1 MSQQDIDRVAMSQE
15 DLDRVVM
22 SQQDGDRVTM
32 SQQDGDRVTMS
43 QQDGDRVTMSQQDGD
58 RVTMSQQDGD
68 RVTMSQQDGDRVTMS
83 QQDGDRVTMSQ
94 QDRDRV
100 TMSQQDRDRVTMSQQ
115 DGDRVTMSQRDR
127 DRVAIIG
134 VGCKF
139 PGADNLEEF
148 WRLLENGENHVIEI
162 PDSRW
167 LHESVY
173 DNDFNTP
180 AKTHARKAGLLKDH
194 LSFDNKLF
202 NIKDVEA
209 DIMDPQQRYVLE
221 CCHRALEDAGI
232 TRDQIKGSNTSVYMG
247 AMSTDYRSEFTSGS
261 FMPDNYAVTG
271 LSNSIISN
279 RVSYIYDLRG
289 SSVTIDTACSSSLVA
304 IDWGIQALRAG
315 KCDLV
320 ICGGVNS
327 ILSPDLFVHLSKAR
341 MVSAKG
347 QCFAFSDQVDGY
359 TRGEGCGVVILKR
372 LRDAIRD
379 ENNVWA
385 TIETGCN
392 QDGGTV
398 APISKPSGEQQ
409 VQLLQEVWAK
419 SAIDPKRLTYIE
431 AHGTGTPVGDVVEAR
446 SFGTFFQNKHKD
458 RSRFI
463 GSVKTNIGHL
473 ESAAGVAG
481 LIKVLLMMKHSK
493 IVPSLHFQRP
503 NPDIDFEGFQLKVP
517 TGVADWR
524 NTDKVASVSSY
535 GFGGTNCYAIIES
548 HQQCGNAKCDL
559 KLHTITGCHEEH
571 EGSTCETN
579 LHTITGCHEE
589 HEGSTCETNL
599 HTITESREQCE
610 AASNVLRS
618 ESIVCFSGMT
628 LESLRRSMT
637 DFVNY
642 PNVLSMNIEDL
653 SLTSTVHRDHFPVR
667 QAFVANTTELLRK
680 QVLGKLASVGPDS
693 TDTRKA
699 QIVFVCSG
707 MGTAWT
713 GMGRDLMSTSRT
725 FRDKIRDI
733 DKCLSEYVSWTVE
746 DRLTIEC
753 DTHDEMFWPI
763 AIFAFQ
769 VATAHI
775 WKSLGVV
782 PDCVIGY
789 SVGEVAAAHVAGR
802 LTLSEAVRVI
812 YHRTRLLARL
822 VGVGRM
828 LIFRGVDIQQIEE
841 VVNRWP
847 GKANVATK
855 ISPKTCGVSGEDD
868 AVVGVE
874 VEVRK
879 MAREQNLMIDI
890 IDLKLPLAYHSHC
903 VDGCKEELRQ
913 ALNGVGTCP
922 SGTPVDMIST
932 VTGDLVNC
940 PLTSDYWV
948 DNIREPV
955 LSLDAIRKSS
965 TGKENIIYIEVGSKP
980 LMASHI
986 EDIFPG
992 GNVKVVVSMRAKGNW
1007 KTFLEAVGKVYKH
1020 GCSVNWK
1027 NLPQSGHR
1035 VMAVPR
1041 YSFNTRKIL
1050 RRSESISMT
1059 MAGVNTLRRHHPFVC
1074 RTEST
1079 DKYKIF
1085 LSAATFQSVFD
1096 HIVAGSLIVP
1106 GALYVETAFAI
1117 SRQMVFRET
1126 SHYSVTATFGQPCRL
1141 SDKMPVVINLD
1152 ISTPQRTHSECPFKS
1167 YRIEVRQ
1174 QETRYA
1180 TLQLH
1185 PRIDSKTHVAVNIP
1199 QVNMRCPQTV
1209 DRITIYNKLEA
1220 LGFNF
1225 GPLYKLLHGARRN
1238 AEECI
1243 VNLVVPDELFPEIP
1257 GTTVHPSILDAML
1270 QSCVVLTEISSDK
1283 RVVFPISIGKVTP
1296 FRTVEKQM
1304 CVYTKIKDCYG
1315 KMEVY
1320 DSKLTTLDGDV
1331 IVEIEELTVKYL
1343 SSEAGKEEH
1352 GTENISR
1359 SHWVL
1364 KVSDYPFTS
1373 ETDPGILYI
1382 SNEYIP
1388 SVVTSIKYSIDE
1400 DSSDTVTQQL
1410 DILARNRVLNTFRF
1424 IIFDISAMFDE
1435 SAEATAIQSK
1445 IINLSLAL
1453 KSVFC
1458 FPLKIPV
1465 YVFTRWALPAEYSS
1479 SNKDDINPVM
1489 TSVWGLVRSALQEE
1503 NADIFA
1509 FDLHMPHAQCCLH
1522 RLTSVSNFVHK
1533 SDDLKRFSE
1542 WMVTE
1547 NKMFVNENI
1556 QLANNIV
1563 ATFRYISADQHKHVL
1578 HVSTG
1583 PLGSTETFCVY
1594 DESERPD
1601 KSEENLEI
1609 NVNESV
1615 LLHPKLFNL
1624 SVPYST
1630 MVPHRSHLGNGS
1642 VVFVLETTGKLD
1654 GRDVDGIQQEV
1665 IACYPSPM
1673 GSHISVPAG
1682 ATLPRDM
1689 FGNYSRGDLTR
1700 LSVLMA
1706 LSAHVAGTSITILT
1720 SSSTRDFSQ
1729 LLCGM
1734 LAFKDGSQ
1742 QTRTIECV
1750 SPDELQNGQ
1759 GLNLTVV
1766 SLVLLD
1772 DSLVSILS
1780 KHWPQA
1786 EHLITV
1792 APLLC
1797 SRVKSLVNFYLPE
1810 AKVIVMDPSE
1820 IFQPRNL
1827 LELIPQVKEF
1837 LSCNRS
1843 LVSKCLSGEDKLT
1856 DRFPEV
1862 TADLDALLKVQAVKV
1877 NRSSV
1882 RVDHNFLFKK
1892 DAVYIVVGGLTG
1904 LGWTTVRFLASQG
1917 AGHIA
1922 ILNRRAP
1929 GEDRR
1934 REINNLSL
1942 STTCS
1947 IQSFQCDVCN
1957 TGSFSNFLNV
1967 TSAIAFPNK
1976 PLKGI
1981 FYGAAVEGDASLINV
1996 TREHL
2001 LHVMSPKIVGAWN
2014 AHILTENED
2023 LDYFVLQSSV
2033 TSVIGNF
2040 GQTAYGA
2047 ANAFLDGLAS
2057 YRRHRNLAGQ
2067 SINWGPLTV
2076 GMLENNDK
2084 AVQSLTQRGMNQLT
2098 EEEIQSSMN
2107 HILLLD
2113 FGQIIACKFDHTRW
2127 RKNQLSQLYGSSSFE
2142 LQIEDELRKSL
2153 QTAPQLPQQDRIHIY
2168 MRLLVVLVAHVLGI
2182 DEALLHPDSALQPLG
2197 MDSLLAMSIR
2207 NEVFK
2212 VTQHRMPAVV
2222 LVSGDV
2228 TVRLIAEKLDAEIQL
2243 KIQGL

>member
-1 MSQQDIDRVAMSQE
+1 MSQQ
-15 DLDRVVM
+15 
-22 SQQDGDRVTM
+22 
-32 SQQDGDRVTMS
+32 
-43 QQDGDRVTMSQQDGD
+43 
-58 RVTMSQQDGD
+58 
-68 RVTMSQQDGDRVTMS
+68 
-83 QQDGDRVTMSQ
+83 
-94 QDRDRV
+94 
-100 TMSQQDRDRVTMSQQ
+100 
-115 DGDRVTMSQRDR
+115 DR

-180 AKTHARKAGLLKDH
+180 GKTHARKAGLLKDH
-194 LSFDNKLF
+194 LAFDNKLF

-232 TRDQIKGSNTSVYMG
+232 TRDQIKGSNTSVFMG
-247 AMSTDYRSEFTSGS
+247 AMNPDYRSEFTSGS
-261 FMPDNYAVTG
+261 FVPDNYAVTG
-271 LSNSIISN
+271 VSSSIISN
-279 RVSYIYDLRG
+279 RVSYVYDLRG

-320 ICGGVNS
+320 ICGGVNA
-327 ILSPDLFVHLSKAR
+327 ILTPDTFVHLSKAR

-372 LRDAIRD
+372 LEDAIRD

-409 VQLLQEVWAK
+409 VQLLQEVWTK
-419 SAIDPKRLTYIE
+419 SAIDPNRLTYIE
-431 AHGTGTPVGDVVEAR
+431 AHGTGTPVGDFVEVR
-446 SFGTFFQNKHKD
+446 SFGKFFKNTNAE

-493 IVPSLHFQRP
+493 TVPSLHFQRP
-503 NPDIDFEGFQLKVP
+503 NPDIDFQGVQLKVP
-517 TGVADWR
+517 TGVADWPD
-524 NTDKVASVSSY
+524 TDKVASVSSY

-548 HQQCGNAKCDL
+548 HQQFGNTKCDM
-559 KLHTITGCHEEH
+559 KAHTITGCHEQH

-579 LHTITGCHEE
+579 LH
-589 HEGSTCETNL
+589 S
-599 HTITESREQCE
+599 ITESREQCE
-610 AASNVLRS
+610 GASNVLRS

-628 LESLRRSMT
+628 LESLKRSMT

-642 PNVLSMNIEDL
+642 PNVSSMNIEDL
-653 SLTSTVHRDHFPVR
+653 SLTSTVHRDHFVVR
-667 QAFVANTTELLRK
+667 QAFVANTTESLLSQMMNEMTR
-680 QVLGKLASVGPDS
+680 VSHDS
-693 TDTRKA
+693 TDNRKPK
-699 QIVFVCSG
+699 IVFVFSG
-707 MGTAWT
+707 MGTAWA
-713 GMGRDLMSTSRT
+713 GMGGDLMSTSKT

-733 DKCLSEYVSWTVE
+733 DKCLSEYVSWTLE

-753 DTHDEMFWPI
+753 DTRDEMLWPI

-769 VATAHI
+769 VATAHL
-775 WKSLGVV
+775 WKSFGVV

-802 LTLSEAVRVI
+802 LSLSDAVRVI
-812 YHRTRLLARL
+812 YHRTRLLAQL

-841 VVNRWP
+841 VVNSWP

-855 ISPKTCGVSGEDD
+855 ISPKACGVSGDDD

-922 SGTPVDMIST
+922 LGTPVDMIST
-932 VTGDLVNC
+932 VTGDLMNC

-955 LSLDAIRKSS
+955 LFLDALRKSS
-965 TGKENIIYIEVGSKP
+965 TGEDNIVYIEVGSKP
-980 LMASHI
+980 LMAAHT

-992 GNVKVVVSMRAKGNW
+992 GNVKVVVSMRSKGNW
-1007 KTFLEAVGKVYKH
+1007 KTFLEGLAKVYKH
-1020 GCSVNWK
+1020 GCSVNWR

-1035 VMAVPR
+1035 VTAVPR
-1041 YSFNTRKIL
+1041 YSLNPRRIL

-1059 MAGVNTLRRHHPFVC
+1059 MAGINNLKRHHPFVC
-1074 RTEST
+1074 RVEST

-1096 HIVAGSLIVP
+1096 HIVAGSIIVP
-1106 GALYVETAFAI
+1106 GALYVEAAFAI
-1117 SRQMVFRET
+1117 NKQMAFRET
-1126 SHYSVTATFGQPCRL
+1126 SHYSVTATFDQPCRL
-1141 SDKMPVVINLD
+1141 SDKISTVFNLD
-1152 ISTPQRTHSECPFKS
+1152 ISTPQTTHSVCSFKS

-1180 TLQLH
+1180 ILQLH
-1185 PRIDSKTHVAVNIP
+1185 PHFDPKNHDAVNIP
-1199 QVNMRCPQTV
+1199 QVEMRCPQIL
-1209 DRITIYNKLEA
+1209 DRRDIYNKLEA
-1220 LGFNF
+1220 FGFNY

-1238 AEECI
+1238 ADECI

-1257 GTTVHPSILDAML
+1257 GITVHPSILDATM
-1270 QSCVVLTEISSDK
+1270 QTYVVLTGDDGDK
-1283 RVVFPISIGKVTP
+1283 KEVLPISIGKVTC
-1296 FRTVEKQM
+1296 FRTLEKQM
-1304 CVYTKIKDCYG
+1304 CVYTQVKDRCG
-1315 KMEVY
+1315 KMVIF

-1331 IVEIEELTVKYL
+1331 IVEIEDVTLKFL
-1343 SSEAGKEEH
+1343 SPETGKEEH
-1352 GTENISR
+1352 GAEHISR
-1359 SHWVL
+1359 SHWVI
-1364 KVSDYPFTS
+1364 KISDYPFTKQ
-1373 ETDPGILYI
+1373 TDPGILYI
-1382 SNEYIP
+1382 SSEYVP
-1388 SVVTSIKYSIDE
+1388 PEVTSITYSIDE
-1400 DSSDTVTQQL
+1400 DSSDTVTEQL
-1410 DILARNRVLNTFRF
+1410 DILARNRVLETFRF

-1445 IINLSLAL
+1445 IINLCLAL

-1489 TSVWGLVRSALQEE
+1489 SSVWGLVRSALQEQ
-1503 NADIFA
+1503 NADICA
-1509 FDLHMPHAQCCLH
+1509 FDLHLPHAHCCLH
-1522 RLTSVSNFVHK
+1522 RLTSVSNFVHE
-1533 SDDLKRFSE
+1533 SDELKRFSE

-1547 NKMFVNENI
+1547 NRMFVNEI
-1556 QLANNIV
+1556 IPLTNNV
-1563 ATFRYISADQHKHVL
+1563 APTFRYISADLHKHVL
-1578 HVSTG
+1578 QVSNG
-1583 PLGSTETFCVY
+1583 PLGSTDTFCVY

-1609 NVNESV
+1609 NVTESV
-1615 LLHPKLFNL
+1615 LLHPQLFNL

-1642 VVFVLETTGKLD
+1642 VAFVLETTGTLD
-1654 GRDVDGIQQEV
+1654 GRDVEGNQREV

-1682 ATLPRDM
+1682 ATLPRNM

-1720 SSSTRDFSQ
+1720 SYSTMNFSQ

-1742 QTRTIECV
+1742 QTRIIECV
-1750 SPDELQNGQ
+1750 STDELQNGQ
-1759 GLNLTVV
+1759 RLNPTVV

-1786 EHLITV
+1786 EHLITL
-1792 APLLC
+1792 APLVC
-1797 SRVKSLVNFYLPE
+1797 SRVKSLANFYLPE

-1827 LELIPQVKEF
+1827 LELILQVKEF

-1843 LVSKCLSGEDKLT
+1843 LVSKCLSGEVKLT

-1862 TADLDALLKVQAVKV
+1862 TVDLDVLLKVQVVKV

-1934 REINNLSL
+1934 REINELSL

-1947 IQSFQCDVCN
+1947 IQSFQCDVCD

-1981 FYGAAVEGDASLINV
+1981 FYGAAVEGDAILINV
-1996 TREHL
+1996 IREHL
-2001 LHVMSPKIVGAWN
+2001 VHVMSPKIVGAWN

-2057 YRRHRNLAGQ
+2057 YRRHQNLAGQ

-2084 AVQSLTQRGMNQLT
+2084 AVQSLTQRGMNLLT
-2098 EEEIQSSMN
+2098 EEEIQSAMN
-2107 HILLLD
+2107 HILLLN
-2113 FGQIIACKFDHTRW
+2113 FGQIITCNFDSDQW
-2127 RKNQLSQLYGSSSFE
+2127 LKNQINTIHGSNSDEVQVS
-2142 LQIEDELRKSL
+2142 DELRKSL
-2153 QTAPQLPQQDRIHIY
+2153 QRAPQLPQQERICIY
-2168 MRLLVVLVAHVLGI
+2168 MRLLVVLLAQVMGI
-2182 DEALLHPDSALQPLG
+2182 DETLLHPDSALQSLG
-2197 MDSLLAMSIR
+2197 MDSLLAMTIR

-2212 VTQHRMPAVV
+2212 VTQHRLPAVV

-2228 TVRLIAEKLDAEIQL
+2228 TVRIIAEALDVMIQREVQESSRKLSAS
-2243 KIQGL
+2243 